1 MIPSS
6 PRSTGSW
13 RRGRATPL
21 ASRPRGDGSVDA
33 PLLDTNALS
42 ELLKRRPHERFLGR
56 LAEVEATRL
65 VTSAICLFEL
75 RHGCRRRPDGRRLW
89 ERIER
94 EVVGRVT
101 VLPFG
106 REEAFRAGD
115 IQADLTTR
123 GIPIGIEDVMIG
135 ATALVH
141 GCRVVTRNV
150 RHLARVP
157 GLAVLDW
164 WR

>member
-1 MIPSS
+1 M
-6 PRSTGSW
+6 
-13 RRGRATPL
+13 
-21 ASRPRGDGSVDA
+21 
-33 PLLDTNALS
+33 LLLLGTNALS
-42 ELLKRRPHERFLGR
+42 DPSKGHPDEGFIRR
-56 LAEVEATRL
+56 LAEVEATGL
-65 VTSAICLFEL
+65 ATSAIRLFEL
-75 RHGCRRRPDGRRLW
+75 RHGCRRRPDGTRLW

-94 EVVGRVT
+94 ESVGRVT
-101 VLPFG
+101 VLSFG
-106 REEAFRAGD
+106 REEAVRAGD
-115 IQADLTTR
+115 IQADLAAR
-123 GIPIGIEDVMIG
+123 GVPIGLEDVMIG